1 MGIGFI
7 FCEEDGIVGASN
19 FSETDLAGEN
29 LAYQQ
34 VVEETYATYGF
45 DFVSLGLTA
54 FIGAPLKWIYGAGA
68 ADERYKRIVL
78 PPGRGIGG
86 IVIKS
91 GKPMMFLDIDRQID
105 PREYSSYPIVFAED
119 LRSFCALPLTKQG
132 RVVGALLCAFRSVQ
146 PQQKEVYY
154 RLIDCLAGKLCDLDV
169 ISSDFMYVADDFVDF
184 SKTQGTGTDAG
195 ADTFLSPSALSSII
209 TAQEDER
216 RRISRE
222 LHDGIAQELVST
234 TFLLKRLQA
243 RRISKDMRR
252 LVLEA
257 QGKIDAILDEIH
269 NLSVELRPS
278 ALDDLGLIPALK
290 SQALVF
296 EKSYGIQITFTGKLS
311 RERFDRTLETQVYRI
326 CQEAIL
332 NAGKYSGSDTVA
344 VAFEDSDGWIHATIA
359 DKGKGFDI
367 QNPPIKGSGCGLIG
381 IQERA
386 HLIGASLK
394 IDSSINGT
402 TIMLVAPMGL
412 REEDIHD
419 SSRTR

>member
-1 MGIGFI
+1 MR
-7 FCEEDGIVGASN
+7 ASN
-19 FSETDLAGEN
+19 FSEEDLAGEN
-29 LAYQQ
+29 AAYQQ
-34 VVEETYATYGF
+34 AVDDTYAAYGF

-119 LRSFCALPLTKQG
+119 LHSFCALPLTRQG

-146 PQQKEVYY
+146 PQQKEVYHS
-154 RLIDCLAGKLCDLDV
+154 LIEGLAGTLCDLAV
-169 ISSDFMYVADDFVDF
+169 VSSDFMYVADDFIDF
-184 SKTQGTGTDAG
+184 SKTKGTGTDIG
-195 ADTFLSPSALSSII
+195 TDTFLSPSALSSII

-234 TFLLKRLQA
+234 TFLLKRLKA
-243 RRISKDMRR
+243 KRLTLSKEMRQ
-252 LVLEA
+252 LVAEA
-257 QGKIDAILDEIH
+257 QGKIDAVLDEIH

-296 EKSYGIQITFTGKLS
+296 EKTYGTQITFVGQLAQ
-311 RERFDRTLETQVYRI
+311 ERFDRTLETQVYRI

-332 NAGKYSGSDTVA
+332 NAGKYSGSDTIA
-344 VAFEDSDGWIHATIA
+344 VVFEDSAGWIHVSIS
-359 DKGKGFDI
+359 DRGRGFDI
-367 QNPPIKGSGCGLIG
+367 SNPPIKGSGCGLIG

-386 HLIGASLK
+386 HLIGASLR
-394 IDSSINGT
+394 IDSSEHGT
-402 TIMLVAPMGL
+402 TITLVAPMGL
-412 REEDIHD
+412 REEAIND
-419 SSRTR
+419 STRAC

>member
-1 MGIGFI
+1 M
-7 FCEEDGIVGASN
+7 GASN
-19 FSETDLAGEN
+19 FTEETLAGKKSD
-29 LAYQQ
+29 YQQ
-34 VVEETYATYGF
+34 VVEDIKESYDF
-45 DFVSLGLTA
+45 DFVALGLTA
-54 FIGAPLKWIYGAGA
+54 FLGAPLKWIYGAGA

-119 LRSFCALPLTKQG
+119 LRSFCALPLTING
-132 RVVGALLCAFRSVQ
+132 RVVASLLCAFRSVQ
-146 PQQKEVYY
+146 ATHKEVFY
-154 RLIDCLAGKLCDLDV
+154 RLIDDLDGKICDLDV
-169 ISSDFMYVADDFVDF
+169 ISEDFMYVAEEFAGY
-184 SKTQGTGTDAG
+184 SKTKGVGSEIDG
-195 ADTFLSPSALSSII
+195 SEDDYLSPSSLSSII
-209 TAQEDER
+209 SAQEDER

-222 LHDGIAQELVST
+222 LHDCIAQELVST

-243 RRISKDMRR
+243 KGLTEAEVR

-257 QGKIDAILDEIH
+257 QGKINAILDEIH

-296 EKSYGIQITFTGKLS
+296 EKTYGMHIHFRGKLT
-311 RERFDRTLETQVYRI
+311 RKRFDHTLETQIYRI

-332 NAGKYSGSDTVA
+332 NAGKYSGSDTVT
-344 VAFEDSDGWIHATIA
+344 VSFEESDDWLHATVVDA
-359 DKGKGFDI
+359 GRGFDASR
-367 QNPPIKGSGCGLIG
+367 PSVKGGGCGLVG

-386 HLIGASLK
+386 NLIGASLK
-394 IDSSINGT
+394 IDSSSEGT
-402 TIMLVAPMGL
+402 TVTLVAPMGFK
-412 REEDIHD
+412 EGDAHD
-419 SSRTR
+419 SNRTR